1 MSIAVICAE
10 PLSKELVDKAIEKA
24 DKITDPIIKLQSYEK
39 IFEIMKMKDISG
51 DELKDREKTRE
62 QVMCVIYDCAAI
74 VKRLVLSNLTVNQG
88 ISLDSLL
95 KKINY
100 MCVLKKN
107 SLDAG
112 EHDIVLIQR
121 YDYGLQMLLY
131 KYDGKV
137 RSYVFDID
145 ADGDVGLIDGYKMI
159 NSSNN
164 KNYILISSRGW
175 NGCNGAAIHFKLYQI
190 NNGIL
195 ESAGQTFRC
204 YAAGTEFRDMDG
216 DGEKE
221 LFCNEARDCLYDS
234 SIPLILKWD
243 KNKYSDVSKAYLDYI
258 LDGYQESIM
267 SNIDRMEF
275 MKSEKWLIDRGDG
288 YEKIVKERLIPIKE
302 TILKARKEGKSF
314 VAYYTNGTKM
324 VEGRFKNGKLS
335 GRYIKHY
342 PNGKLKEMLIFN
354 FFTDKLEKTFKFY
367 ENGNNEFQ
375 QINKTDK
382 FYLRK
387 WFNINGKLIDSKEY
401 SDKFGVHNVYG
412 ASYRKNGT
420 LEKEWFYENGEFIRT
435 KEYDE
440 NERLIDKK

>member
-1 MSIAVICAE
+1 V
-10 PLSKELVDKAIEKA
+10 
-24 DKITDPIIKLQSYEK
+24 
-39 IFEIMKMKDISG
+39 
-51 DELKDREKTRE
+51 
-62 QVMCVIYDCAAI
+62 
-74 VKRLVLSNLTVNQG
+74 
-88 ISLDSLL
+88 
-95 KKINY
+95 
-100 MCVLKKN
+100 
-107 SLDAG
+107 
-112 EHDIVLIQR
+112 
-121 YDYGLQMLLY
+121 
-131 KYDGKV
+131 
-137 RSYVFDID
+137 
-145 ADGDVGLIDGYKMI
+145 
-159 NSSNN
+159 
-164 KNYILISSRGW
+164 
-175 NGCNGAAIHFKLYQI
+175 
-190 NNGIL
+190 
-195 ESAGQTFRC
+195 
-204 YAAGTEFRDMDG
+204 
-216 DGEKE
+216 
-221 LFCNEARDCLYDS
+221 
-234 SIPLILKWD
+234 
-243 KNKYSDVSKAYLDYI
+243 
-258 LDGYQESIM
+258 
-267 SNIDRMEF
+267 
-275 MKSEKWLIDRGDG
+275 
-288 YEKIVKERLIPIKE
+288 IPIKE
-302 TILKARKEGKSF
+302 TILQARKEGKSF